1 MIYSSWK
8 TTNSAWSEIGVSFK
22 DGKVILPEGWKM
34 KQSGNG
40 GHNTFTSIY
49 NNENKE
55 VVRINEK
62 NAPWEHYCYIWI
74 NDKRI

>member
-8 TTNSAWSEIGVSFK
+8 TSHKAWAEIGISFEN
-22 DGKVILPEGWKM
+22 GNVNLPEKWRIE
-34 KQSGNG
+34 QSGNG

-49 NNENKE
+49 DNNGKE

-74 NDKRI
+74 KDERI